1 MCFYFQHLIFNFIN
15 KIIII
20 LQANWLQHGRN
31 GRVGGATPGKS
42 LMRLKVV
49 QCRNVTPVGRPEEEL
64 VLVVPGTDLGL
75 FPALGRSVLKNLILA
90 FFFPI
95 CFALCFFRFNRT
107 GYDLVC
113 NSIVVEEAQRN
124 GNNNIN
130 NNNNNNLN
138 NNNINNERVHQQ

>member
-1 MCFYFQHLIFNFIN
+1 
-15 KIIII
+15 
-20 LQANWLQHGRN
+20 
-31 GRVGGATPGKS
+31 
-42 LMRLKVV
+42 MRLKVV
-49 QCRNVTPVGRPEEEL
+49 QCRNVTPVGRPDEEL

-75 FPALGRSVLKNLILA
+75 LPALGRSVLKNLILA

-113 NSIVVEEAQRN
+113 NSIVVEDTYRN

-130 NNNNNNLN
+130 NNNNNNNLN
-138 NNNINNERVHQQ
+138 NNNIHQHQQ